1 MNGEQRVGDFS
12 EYFAALICLER
23 LAITCAV
30 LYGLQHKIT
39 SIQKIFPSPTDTK
52 HPKDCPHEQLQT
64 TDVATVVVVVQ
75 NYQ

>member
-1 MNGEQRVGDFS
+1 MPAVNGEQRVGDFS

-39 SIQKIFPSPTDTK
+39 SIQKIFPFPNLHKTPPYL
-52 HPKDCPHEQLQT
+52 PKIAHMNSCRLQT
-64 TDVATVVVVVQ
+64 WPQ
-75 NYQ
+75 L